1 MDPPLLI
8 VWQVSCFFPCV
19 LQACFVI
26 VETSHTDF
34 FFCFFFF
41 PVDCPVWLMH
51 HSVMLGLFFFFCSC
65 FHYYLLSNYTV
76 SGLKARCAVSG
87 KGYRS
92 FRAKGQCRSAIGGQG
107 PRGDS
112 PYVVCPVPCVDRPIV
127 FSPDFFFFLLFFSL
141 PLLVILSSIPIPD
154 HLAVII
160 VITPYHDCY
169 PCQATAGGEIPGVQ
183 FFRESAH
190 ARINFSEHWEHGRWS
205 RTRNICHSL
214 RLRTW
219 GKTKPDLFLSLSLRT
234 LTLGGKQTA

>member
-1 MDPPLLI
+1 MPPMDPPLLI
-8 VWQVSCFFPCV
+8 VWQVSCLFPCV

-41 PVDCPVWLMH
+41 LLTVPCGSYIIPSCWAC
-51 HSVMLGLFFFFCSC
+51 FFCSC

-127 FSPDFFFFLLFFSL
+127 FSPDFFFFPFLFPASPCDSFIYSN
-141 PLLVILSSIPIPD
+141 PGPPSRN
-154 HLAVII
+154 HC
-160 VITPYHDCY
+160 YHS
-169 PCQATAGGEIPGVQ
+169 V
-183 FFRESAH
+183 S
-190 ARINFSEHWEHGRWS
+190 
-205 RTRNICHSL
+205 
-214 RLRTW
+214 
-219 GKTKPDLFLSLSLRT
+219 
-234 LTLGGKQTA
+234 